1 MYCSGALPVGAYLT
15 PLRSSAL
22 FGVPPSFFLVGGGRI
37 VARECEHCGV
47 VSTEG
52 AEACDLCGPPL
63 PRGAGVEA
71 YPHRIPTGVG
81 VDRSGVPVA
90 SLPAASV
97 PVAPV
102 APTPGPLAAAPVI
115 PTRADD
121 DEVRAPILRPVPF
134 EEPLDDDEVT
144 EEPDFPSIPDT
155 DLTSP
160 AAPADPLDYSTIVA
174 DEPADQDRVGE
185 RAAEAA
191 AAASYTG
198 DHRTPSGQT
207 PAVGAEPLRGRVMLR
222 VEQGQIIGERY
233 LLTEASTI
241 IGRAD
246 PETAHYPDID
256 LSGQD
261 NDYVHRHHA
270 RLTFYDVDTRLS
282 VEHIGGH
289 NLTLVNNE
297 PVEEG
302 ELVELCVGDRL
313 RVGRVV
319 MRLQRAP
326 R

>member
-1 MYCSGALPVGAYLT
+1 M
-15 PLRSSAL
+15 
-22 FGVPPSFFLVGGGRI
+22 
-37 VARECEHCGV
+37 ARECEHCGV

-52 AEACDLCGPPL
+52 AEACDLCGAPL
-63 PRGAGVEA
+63 RRGAGVEA

-81 VDRSGVPVA
+81 VDRS
-90 SLPAASV
+90 
-97 PVAPV
+97 VAPV
-102 APTPGPLAAAPVI
+102 VPVPIVPLPAPAAP
-115 PTRADD
+115 DD
-121 DEVRAPILRPVPF
+121 DVRAPTLRPVPF
-134 EEPLDDDEVT
+134 DEPLDDDDDDEADLST
-144 EEPDFPSIPDT
+144 LADT
-155 DLTSP
+155 DLTTPS
-160 AAPADPLDYSTIVA
+160 APSDPLDYSTIVA

-207 PAVGAEPLRGRVMLR
+207 PAVGAEPIRGRVMLR